1 MPILA
6 QISYKPEWQ
15 QNFLRI
21 TAHSGKG
28 RQGLKKK
35 RYNSKADYVIM
46 KVGDCH

>member
-35 RYNSKADYVIM
+35 NDTIQKQIM
-46 KVGDCH
+46 SLW